1 MTDGRLRGPSVRT
14 FARRAGRVALTLMAV
29 LLISLLVL
37 LGVLLSMS
45 PGTPKPFLD
54 DSGKPLVGSISEKIK
69 VNINGVEQ
77 GMFIKGKNARNPV
90 LLYLHGGMP
99 DYFLTEHYPTGLDE
113 YFTVVWWEQ
122 RGSGLSYSADIPPES
137 VNPGQLVSDAVE
149 VTNYLRKRF
158 GQEKIY
164 LMGHSGGT
172 FIGIQAAALAPELY
186 HAYIGVAQMSNQL
199 ESERLAY
206 GYMLQ
211 RFRDHGNTK
220 MVRRLEEA
228 RVGDAIPLPDSY
240 LKVRDV
246 AMHGLGVGTTHDMKS
261 IVTGLLLRSLLNR
274 EYTLSEKI
282 GMWRGKISSSS
293 RLWNTQLST
302 DLTKKVTRLEVPV
315 YFFHGVYDYTVSYPL
330 ARSYYERLDAPVK
343 GFYTFKQSAHSPL
356 FEEPEK
362 MREIVRADVLTGSKG
377 LADPE

>member
-14 FARRAGRVALTLMAV
+14 FTRRAGRVALTVMAV

-37 LGVLLSMS
+37 VGVLLFMS

-137 VNPGQLVSDAVE
+137 VNQGQLVSDAVE

-158 GQEKIY
+158 GREKIY

-172 FIGIQAAALAPELY
+172 FTGIQAAAQAPDLY
-186 HAYIGVAQMSNQL
+186 HAYIGVAQMSNQI

-211 RFRDHGNTK
+211 RFRDDGNTK
-220 MVRRLEEA
+220 MVRRLEAA

-282 GMWRGKISSSS
+282 GMWRGKIFSSSP
-293 RLWNTQLST
+293 LWKTQLST
-302 DLTKKVTRLEVPV
+302 DLTKMVTRLEVPV
-315 YFFHGVYDYTVSYPL
+315 YFFHGVYDYTV
-330 ARSYYERLDAPVK
+330 DGVGNAPDFGV
-343 GFYTFKQSAHSPL
+343 
-356 FEEPEK
+356 
-362 MREIVRADVLTGSKG
+362 
-377 LADPE
+377 

>member
-1 MTDGRLRGPSVRT
+1 
-14 FARRAGRVALTLMAV
+14 MAV

-37 LGVLLSMS
+37 VGVLLFMS

-122 RGSGLSYSADIPPES
+122 RGSGHSYSADIPPES
-137 VNPGQLVSDAVE
+137 VNPGQLVTDAVE

-158 GQEKIY
+158 DQEKIY

-186 HAYIGVAQMSNQL
+186 HAYLGVAQMSNQL

-211 RFRDHGNTK
+211 RFRDDENTK

-240 LKVRDV
+240 LKIRDV

-282 GMWRGKISSSS
+282 GMWRGKIFSSSL
-293 RLWNTQLST
+293 LWNTQLST
-302 DLTKKVTRLEVPV
+302 DLTKKVTLLEVPV

-377 LADPE
+377 LADP

>member
-1 MTDGRLRGPSVRT
+1 MVI
-14 FARRAGRVALTLMAV
+14 AV
-29 LLISLLVL
+29 VVISLCALV
-37 LGVLLSMS
+37 GVLLFMS

-54 DSGKPLVGSISEKIK
+54 ASGKPLAGSISEKIT
-69 VNINGVEQ
+69 VHINGVEQ
-77 GMFIKGKNARNPV
+77 GMFIRAEHVGNPV

-99 DYFLTEHYPTGLDE
+99 DYFLNEHYPTGLDE

-122 RGSGLSYSADIPPES
+122 RGSGISYRADIPPES

-158 GQEKIY
+158 GRKKIY

-172 FIGIQAAALAPELY
+172 FIGIQAAAQAPECY

-206 GYMLQ
+206 EYMLQ
-211 RFRDHGNTK
+211 RFRDDGNSK
-220 MVRRLEEA
+220 MVRRLGEA
-228 RVGDAIPLPDSY
+228 RVGEAIPLPDSY

-246 AMHGLGVGTTHDMKS
+246 AMHELGVGTTHDMTS
-261 IVTGLLLRSLLNR
+261 IVTGLLLRSLRSR

-282 GMWRGKISSSS
+282 GMWRGKISSGS
-293 RLWNTQLST
+293 RLWNAQLST
-302 DLTKKVTRLEVPV
+302 DLTTKVTRLEVPV

-330 ARSYYERLDAPVK
+330 ARSYYKRLDAPVK
-343 GFYTFKQSAHSPL
+343 GFYTFMYSAHSPL
-356 FEEPEK
+356 FEEPAK
-362 MREIVRADVLTGSKG
+362 MREIVRADVLTASRG
-377 LADPE
+377 LADPD